1 LSKGTEINKRPV
13 TDRVSDLC
21 DKNLTLH
28 SNMILNCLPV
38 CATALPTLSIRARAM
53 RKVFMFAVFSL
64 HSGKM
69 ARHYVRESIL

>member
-1 LSKGTEINKRPV
+1 
-13 TDRVSDLC
+13 
-21 DKNLTLH
+21 
-28 SNMILNCLPV
+28 MILNCLPV